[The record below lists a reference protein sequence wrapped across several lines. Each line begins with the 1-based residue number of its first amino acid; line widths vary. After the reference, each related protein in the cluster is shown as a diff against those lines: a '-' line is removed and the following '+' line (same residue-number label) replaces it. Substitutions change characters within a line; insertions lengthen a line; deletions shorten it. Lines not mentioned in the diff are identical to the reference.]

1 MLSRIFFLQERIGY
15 QNKPFYIFKLKTMR
29 DLRDVNGRLLPDEQR
44 VTAVGKFLRKTSL
57 DELPQILNILKGDMR
72 LVGPR
77 PLLPEYLP
85 LYSAQQL
92 KRHSVKP
99 GITGWAQVNGR
110 NSLTWQEKFELD
122 LWYVENKSW
131 KLDLKIIWLTIMNI
145 FKKQDGDEFAE
156 KFNGKN

>member
-1 MLSRIFFLQERIGY
+1 MLSRIFFLQKRIGY

-29 DLRDVNGRLLPDEQR
+29 DLRDVNGRLLPDEKR
-44 VTAVGKFLRKTSL
+44 VTVVGRFLRKTSL

-85 LYSAQQL
+85 LYSPQQL

-131 KLDLKIIWLTIMNI
+131 KLDLKIIWLTVVNI
-145 FKKQDGDEFAE
+145 FRKHDGDELAE

>member
-1 MLSRIFFLQERIGY
+1 MLSRIIFLQERIGY
-15 QNKPFYIFKLKTMR
+15 QNQPFYIIKLKTMR
-29 DLRDVNGRLLPDEQR
+29 DLRDEQGNLLPDKQR
-44 VTAVGKFLRKTSL
+44 VTTIGKFLRKTSL
-57 DELPQILNILKGDMR
+57 DELPQLINILKGDMR

-85 LYSAQQL
+85 LYTPQQL

-110 NSLTWQEKFELD
+110 NSLTWQQKFELD
-122 LWYVENKSW
+122 LWYVENRSFR
-131 KLDLKIIWLTIMNI
+131 LDLKILWLTFLNI
-145 FKKQDGDEFAE
+145 FRKRDGDELAE

>member
-1 MLSRIFFLQERIGY
+1 MLSRIIFLQKRIGY
-15 QNKPFYIFKLKTMR
+15 QNQPFYIIKLKTMR
-29 DLRDVNGRLLPDEQR
+29 DLRDEEGNLLPDKQR
-44 VTAVGKFLRKTSL
+44 VTIIGRFLRKTSL
-57 DELPQILNILKGDMR
+57 DELPQLINILKGDMC

-85 LYSAQQL
+85 LYTPQQL

-110 NSLTWQEKFELD
+110 NSLTWQQKFELD
-122 LWYVENKSW
+122 LWYVENRSFR
-131 KLDLKIIWLTIMNI
+131 LDLKILWLTFLNI
-145 FKKQDGDEFAE
+145 FRKRDGDELAE